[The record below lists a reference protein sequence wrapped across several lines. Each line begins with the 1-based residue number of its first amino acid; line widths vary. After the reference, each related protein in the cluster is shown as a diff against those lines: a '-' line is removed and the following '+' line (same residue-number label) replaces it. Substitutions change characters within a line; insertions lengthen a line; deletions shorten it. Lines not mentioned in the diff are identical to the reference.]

1 MFIFQIRKECY
12 IINQVRLIFHLGH
25 QALSIVYWRSLKTQ
39 HLDNS
44 FNLCLEKKGGTIILI
59 VC

>member
-1 MFIFQIRKECY
+1 MIFQGDESLKKSLLQMLMFIDI
-12 IINQVRLIFHLGH
+12 
-25 QALSIVYWRSLKTQ
+25 YWQTLKTQ

-44 FNLCLEKKGGTIILI
+44 FNLCLEKEGRTIILI